1 MPRKKPIVDAGSDG
15 AFQEALAHFQ
25 SLLRMDTSNPPGN
38 EKQACQYIGAVLQ
51 KEKIPFEILESA
63 PGRANLVARLQGD
76 GSRSPLLL
84 NAHLDVV
91 PAEREHWTHDPFGGE
106 VDQGF
111 VWGRGALD
119 MKNMAA
125 MSLMSVLL
133 LGRQK
138 SPLKRDVIFTAVADE
153 EAGGAL
159 GSGWLVEHHAEKI
172 RAEYALGEF
181 GGFSRITD
189 GNHFYPVQI
198 AEKGICWLRIRAQG
212 APGHGSLP
220 NWDGSVGKI
229 GRAAHLLGKTRL
241 PFHLTRETR
250 EYVQALAS
258 HQPFPKNRVLRQVLN
273 PRLSRIVLERVLP
286 DKDVARSLYAVL
298 HNTANPTVIRGG
310 NKVNVL
316 PSEAALEVDGR
327 LLPGQTS
334 EDFVREVRHVIGE
347 GYQIEV
353 LRYQP
358 GVAVS
363 PRDPILGYMADAL
376 RHHDPSAIVVPY
388 MLPGFTD
395 ATHYSRLGIRCFGFS
410 PVKLPPNF
418 NFLGLI
424 HGHDERIPV
433 EGFRFGLR
441 VLSDLVHTLCT

>member
-1 MPRKKPIVDAGSDG
+1 MPGKKSIHKSGSEKV
-15 AFQEALAHFQ
+15 FNEALKHFQ

-38 EKQACQYIGAVLQ
+38 EKQACEYIGSVLR

-91 PAEREHWTHDPFGGE
+91 PVEKEHWSHDPFGGE

-111 VWGRGALD
+111 LWGRGALD

-125 MSLMSVLL
+125 MSLMSLILL
-133 LGRQK
+133 HRQK
-138 SPLKRDVIFTAVADE
+138 KPLKRDLIFTAVADE
-153 EAGGAL
+153 EAGGAF
-159 GSGWLVEHHAEKI
+159 GSGWLVENHPEKI

-181 GGFSRITD
+181 GGFSRIVD

-198 AEKGICWLRIRAQG
+198 AEKGICWLRIRAKG
-212 APGHGSLP
+212 DPGHGSLP
-220 NWDGSVGKI
+220 NWDGSVGRI

-241 PFHLTRETR
+241 PFHLTRQTR
-250 EYVQALAS
+250 EYVNTLAE
-258 HQPFPKNRVLRQVLN
+258 HQSFPKNRVLKQVLN
-273 PRLSRIVLERVLP
+273 PRLSRMVLERLLP

-316 PSEAALEVDGR
+316 PTEAVLDVDGR
-327 LLPGQTS
+327 ILPGQTD
-334 EDFVREVRHVIGE
+334 EDFVREVRNVIGK
-347 GYQIEV
+347 GYEIEV
-353 LRYQP
+353 RRYQP
-358 GVAVS
+358 GVTVS

-395 ATHYSRLGIRCFGFS
+395 ATHLSRLGIRCFGFS
-410 PVKLPPNF
+410 PVKLPENF

-441 VLSDLVHTLCT
+441 VLSDLVGTLCT

>member
-1 MPRKKPIVDAGSDG
+1 MPGNRSIRESGSEQT
-15 AFQEALAHFQ
+15 FQEALQHFR
-25 SLLRMDTSNPPGN
+25 SLLRLDTTNPPGN
-38 EKQACQYIGAVLQ
+38 EKRACEYIGAVLH

-63 PGRANLVARLQGD
+63 PGRANLVARLSGD

-91 PAEREHWTHDPFGGE
+91 PVEREHWSHDPFAGE

-125 MSLMSVLL
+125 MSLMCLILL
-133 LGRQK
+133 HRQEK
-138 SPLKRDVIFTAVADE
+138 PLKRDLIFTAVADE

-159 GSGWLVEHHAEKI
+159 GSGWLVEHHPEKI

-181 GGFSRITD
+181 GGFSRIVD
-189 GNHFYPVQI
+189 GTHFYPVQI
-198 AEKGICWLRIRAQG
+198 AEKGICWLRVRARG

-229 GRAAHLLGKTRL
+229 GRAAHLLGATRL

-250 EYVQALAS
+250 EYVNTLAE
-258 HQPFPKNRVLRQVLN
+258 HQPFPKNRVLKQILN
-273 PRLSRIVLERVLP
+273 PRWSRIVLERVLP
-286 DKDVARSLYAVL
+286 DKDLARSLYAVL
-298 HNTANPTVIRGG
+298 HNTANPTVIRAG
-310 NKVNVL
+310 NQVNVL
-316 PSEAALEVDGR
+316 PSEAVLEVDGR
-327 LLPGQTS
+327 VLPGQTA
-334 EDFVREVRHVIGE
+334 EDFVREVRNVIGKE
-347 GYQIEV
+347 FEIEV

-358 GVAVS
+358 GVIGS

-376 RHHDPSAIVVPY
+376 RHHDPSALVVPY

-395 ATHYSRLGIRCFGFS
+395 ATHLNRLGIRCFGFS
-410 PVKLPPNF
+410 PVKLPENF

-441 VLSDLVHTLCT
+441 VLSDLVSTLCT